1 MIDPEELAVNKRCLS
16 PSGILFEIL
25 HLGSHGQDCS
35 IGMVVYTNLEPTY
48 DYPAGKIW
56 VIAESLFI
64 KQFTLI

>member
-35 IGMVVYTNLEPTY
+35 IGMVVYR
-48 DYPAGKIW
+48 
-56 VIAESLFI
+56 
-64 KQFTLI
+64 

>member
-16 PSGILFEIL
+16 PSGILF
-25 HLGSHGQDCS
+25 GSHGQDCS

-48 DYPAGKIW
+48 DYPIGKIW
-56 VIAESLFI
+56 VISESLFI

>member
-1 MIDPEELAVNKRCLS
+1 MIDPEELAVNKKCLS

-25 HLGSHGQDCS
+25 HLAAHGQDCS
-35 IGMVVYTNLEPTY
+35 QAMVVYSNLEPTY
-48 DYPAGKIW
+48 DYPVGKIW